1 MKEITEFY
9 REGFAKAIEKRKKFN
24 GRRIGSEL
32 KFPFVKENG
41 RAVDR
46 DDVDALWSYLGEQGW
61 NVINDA
67 ATGQRVGAETPGEYN
82 NTVARS
88 ETGHCLIEFSLAH
101 TGNLHELQRIYDDLR
116 STLKEYSDKS
126 KTYFL
131 AFGMHPFEKPGKH
144 LMSKKSRNLF
154 WDKLFGSNRIVPPD
168 DGSDVHLFALSAAHQ
183 VHIDVDPGESIK
195 AVNVLNG
202 FAGAQ
207 IALTANSNIW
217 QNTVAEQ
224 AQCLGELFW
233 DWWLGGQRGRAGV
246 PERRFSS
253 LDDYAECIG
262 NYSPVFVRRGDNVI
276 GLPNYNTFQEY
287 YNNGDGIRIG
297 ENADGEKI
305 DLTPQKGDI
314 SLHNTFFWHDAR
326 ISRYFTIENRLND
339 QQPYDEMIV
348 VPALTTGL
356 IENLDEAQEYL
367 VQFDWDMLRAM
378 RNNAI
383 HHGFEAS
390 INGKQIIDQCKEMLD
405 IARDGL
411 VKRNL
416 GEEKYVQPLYDR
428 IENKTNPA
436 NKAEQLFRSEGLDSF
451 IREVRI

>member
-9 REGFAKAIEKRKKFN
+9 RTGFKKAEEKRKNFN

-32 KFPFVKENG
+32 KFPFIKENG

-46 DDVDALWSYLGEQGW
+46 NDVDTLWKYLGEQGW
-61 NVINDA
+61 NVLKDA
-67 ATGQRVGAETPGEYN
+67 VTGQRIGTETPGEYN
-82 NTVARS
+82 NTISRS

-101 TGNLHELQRIYDDLR
+101 TGDLHELQKMYDDLR
-116 STLKEYSDKS
+116 STLKKFSDIS

-131 AFGMHPFEKPGKH
+131 SFGMHPLEKPGKH
-144 LMSKKSRNLF
+144 LMAKKSRNLF
-154 WDKLFGSNRIVPPD
+154 WDKLFGSNRIVPPE
-168 DGSDVHLFALSAAHQ
+168 DGADVHLFALSAAHQ

-207 IALTANSNIW
+207 IAMTANSNVW

-233 DWWLGGQRGRAGV
+233 DWWLGDQRDRAGV

-276 GLPNYNTFQEY
+276 GLPDYETFKKY
-287 YNNGDGIRIG
+287 YNNGNGVRKG
-297 ENADGEKI
+297 ENADGEKV
-305 DLTPQKGDI
+305 DLTPQKEDI

-348 VPALTTGL
+348 IPALTTGL
-356 IENLDEAQEYL
+356 TENLDEALEYL
-367 VQFDWDMLRAM
+367 MQYDWDMLRQM

-383 HHGFEAS
+383 HKGFEAS
-390 INGKQIIDQCKEMLD
+390 VNGAQVIDLCSDMLG
-405 IARDGL
+405 IANKGL
-411 VKRNL
+411 AKRGL
-416 GEEKYVQPLYDR
+416 GEEKFLETLFDR
-428 IENKTNPA
+428 IKLRTNPA
-436 NKAEQLFRSEGLDSF
+436 NNAAKLFRSEGLESF
-451 IREVRI
+451 IHEFRV